1 MLENFTAGQKTKK
14 NSPLLTVKSP
24 YRLRRPPEVQSI
36 GVQQAE
42 SHIWPS
48 RHPGLT
54 KGHHRRKPHKNNF
67 KRSMFTRTN
76 GFQLY
81 FHGQKA
87 GWPEN

>member
-24 YRLRRPPEVQSI
+24 YILRRSPEVQSI
-36 GVQQAE
+36 GDQQAI
-42 SHIWPS
+42 SHIRPG

-87 GWPEN
+87 G